1 MADKPEKPEK
11 SAVRVMVRIR
21 PFSKRELGDNV
32 YDFPMSVAMMDG
44 HKVNVMD
51 QNGALADSFDFH
63 ETFWSI
69 PEDQKQFCKAP
80 FCDQEN
86 VFQRTGIAAVGDAFK
101 GYHTCIFAYGQTG
114 SGKTHTMLGSAED
127 PGITPRLISH
137 LYDELEAMEKNKP
150 SWEYNIEISFMEI
163 YNEKVKDLLSTVNE
177 QPKPQR
183 KNSKAFPSPGGVS
196 ALLGESNEPR
206 SKLGRR
212 KSSLHTKKSGIGLK
226 RPSFNVGKGTAPVED
241 EYADLRVR
249 SSPSVGIF
257 VEGLTRIG
265 RKQGIN
271 CASDVMKLMEF
282 GMNHR
287 TTAATAMNDT
297 SSRSHAVFQ
306 ICLTMKNSVQG
317 TQRYAHINLV
327 DLAGSEKV
335 KMSKAEGQTLTEA
348 TKINLSLSTL
358 RRVIDVLID
367 NSNRKKGQPKQLPP
381 YRESLL
387 TWILSESLGGNSK
400 TMMIA
405 TISPA
410 ESNREDTL
418 NTLRYA
424 LKTKAIINTVK
435 VNEQKSSVMLS
446 GMQKEMA
453 RLREQL
459 NDPVAARSEEE
470 IEEMK
475 AQQEMLMREMEQNAA
490 AAEIEAKRVSEH
502 LEAIKRK
509 EAEAQAKA
517 KELEELKDEN
527 IGEKNLVAKEEAAE
541 KEIYVTKAREELTK
555 VRDVGKEKE
564 ELRNELILQS
574 QGAAQDVQQ
583 VLTTTMLMS
592 HEGVHQRVGHYR
604 EAFRKA
610 FFKDRTAAKKERM
623 LEDYKSIT
631 SITSKLAMQI
641 ETVTRDIRDS
651 ELVNMKQATH
661 TTRAENELQRLVK
674 KVEKDINDKTL
685 ELKAITPV
693 VEAEEEEV
701 FEEERILKSLTE
713 EYNTWKNKPPTK
725 IVETVND
732 LNKKISEEQSKNK
745 EATVKLSTIMQ
756 NKELLEKLVV
766 DLQKENTAAD
776 RQLTEDRKRIAALR
790 EEIAV
795 TKQDIAN
802 LNTTIITTENE
813 TKELADDINVILA
826 KEATL
831 REDAEGM
838 ERKHNDLR
846 KFAME
851 RFFPSGGAPQVVLNE
866 WVDIAVNTEFE
877 AGTHPDASP
886 ERPILRRPIDTHREW
901 CHGGYR
907 HVSKRHT
914 SPLRRSNTITSVAD
928 SSASPPGNGFR
939 RNETHSHSSP
949 TRRVSPRTFR
959 RYETQQSHPSP
970 SRHQRVM

>member
-1 MADKPEKPEK
+1 MADKPEK
-11 SAVRVMVRIR
+11 SGVRVMVRVR

-32 YDFPMSVAMMDG
+32 YDFPMSVCMMDG
-44 HKVNVMD
+44 TKVNIMD
-51 QNGALADSFDFH
+51 QNGALSDSFDFH

-69 PEDQKQFCKAP
+69 PEEQRQFCQAP
-80 FCDQEN
+80 FVDQEH
-86 VFQRTGIAAVGDAFK
+86 VFLRTGTAAVVDAFK

-114 SGKTHTMLGSAED
+114 SGKTHTMLGSADD
-127 PGITPRLISH
+127 PGITPRLIDH
-137 LYDELEAMEKNKP
+137 LYDELDAMRKTKP
-150 SWEYNIEISFMEI
+150 SWNFDIKVSFMEI
-163 YNEKVKDLLSTVNE
+163 YNEKVKDLLGAVND
-177 QPKPQR
+177 QHGKPPR
-183 KNSKAFPSPGGVS
+183 KNSKAFAAPGGGVA
-196 ALLGESNEPR
+196 ALLGEDLKR
-206 SKLGRR
+206 LGRR
-212 KSSLHTKKSGIGLK
+212 KSSLHSKKSSIGLK
-226 RPSFNVGKGTAPVED
+226 RPSFNVGKGTSTVED

-249 SSPSVGIF
+249 SSPTVGIF
-257 VEGLTRIG
+257 VEGLTRVG
-265 RKQGIN
+265 AEEGVN
-271 CASDVMKLMEF
+271 GASDVMKLMEF

-306 ICLTMKNSVQG
+306 ICLTMKNNVQG

-446 GMQKEMA
+446 QMQKEMA
-453 RLREQL
+453 NLRDQL

-470 IEEMK
+470 LEEMK
-475 AQQEMLMREMEQNAA
+475 AQQEILMGEIEQNAI
-490 AAEIEAKRVSEH
+490 AAEREAQAVQKQQ
-502 LEAIKRK
+502 EAIKAK
-509 EAEAQAKA
+509 QAEAQL
-517 KELEELKDEN
+517 KEQEVAQLKDER
-527 IGEKNLVAKEEAAE
+527 IEEKNLEAKEEATE
-541 KEIYVTKAREELTK
+541 KQIYVTKAREELTK

-564 ELRNELILQS
+564 ELRNELKLQS
-574 QGAAQDVQQ
+574 EAASALLAKA
-583 VLTTTMLMS
+583 LTTTREMS

-623 LEDYKSIT
+623 LEDLKSVT

-641 ETVTRDIRDS
+641 ETISREVRDG
-651 ELVNMKQATH
+651 ELMNMKQATH
-661 TTRAENELQRLVK
+661 TTRAENELQRTIK
-674 KVEKDINDKTL
+674 KVEADINKKSG
-685 ELKAITPV
+685 ELKLITPV
-693 VEAEEEEV
+693 VETEEEENA
-701 FEEERILKSLTE
+701 EEERILRVLTE
-713 EYNTWKNKPPTK
+713 ELTLWQKKPPSK
-725 IVETVND
+725 VVETVTN
-732 LNKKISEEQSKNK
+732 LRRKITEEQSKRK
-745 EATVKLSTIMQ
+745 EREVKLSTILQ
-756 NKELLEKLVV
+756 NKELLEKLVS
-766 DLQKENTAAD
+766 DLEKENSE
-776 RQLTEDRKRIAALR
+776 TEKQVTNNRSGTISTR
-790 EEIAV
+790 EGI
-795 TKQDIAN
+795 TTLKQDIAN

-813 TKELADDINVILA
+813 TKEIADDISVILA
-826 KEATL
+826 KESTL
-831 REDAEGM
+831 RDDADGM

-846 KFAME
+846 RFAME
-851 RFFPSGGAPQVVLNE
+851 RFFPSGGAPQVVTNE
-866 WVDIAVNTEFE
+866 WVDMAVDTELDSQ
-877 AGTHPDASP
+877 THQDATP
-886 ERPILRRPIDTHREW
+886 ERPIIRRPVDTHREW
-901 CHGGYR
+901 VHGGYR

-914 SPLRRSNTITSVAD
+914 SPLRRSNTVTSVAD
-928 SSASPPGNGFR
+928 SSPSGNGFR
-939 RNETHSHSSP
+939 RMETLSSAHASP
-949 TRRVSPRTFR
+949 TRKASPRAFG
-959 RYETQQSHPSP
+959 RYDTLQSHPSP
-970 SRHQRVM
+970 SREQRVM